1 MIQNSNSLVVISV
14 LCNDNGGHV
23 GGTAVKTFIFDV
35 KMMDGNIWVYK
46 QIGLQSIPHV
56 LIQVQSS
63 VNKSYKFRSWWNA
76 LQSDLCVMH
85 REP

>member
-35 KMMDGNIWVYK
+35 KMMDGNI
-46 QIGLQSIPHV
+46 
-56 LIQVQSS
+56 
-63 VNKSYKFRSWWNA
+63 
-76 LQSDLCVMH
+76 
-85 REP
+85 